1 MERFISYL
9 LNICS
14 VVIGGLPCRAIP
26 MRQPHRHRTDVDVMT
41 PHRHPVDVNVMMRC
55 DVDVTVKPLTRM
67 DGAVV
72 CAESLGSAGE
82 KANQR
87 GGRSDFI
94 PAVDRQTPGPSL
106 WTRTYG
112 SVGPMAPAAVPGENA
127 LRTLRFARFAVADS
141 LFELAQI

>member
-14 VVIGGLPCRAIP
+14 VIIGGLPCRAIP

-72 CAESLGSAGE
+72 VLSHSARPG
-82 KANQR
+82 KK
-87 GGRSDFI
+87 
-94 PAVDRQTPGPSL
+94 QTNEVEGLILSQP
-106 WTRTYG
+106 
-112 SVGPMAPAAVPGENA
+112 
-127 LRTLRFARFAVADS
+127 
-141 LFELAQI
+141 

>member
-41 PHRHPVDVNVMMRC
+41 PHRGHIDVNVMTRY
-55 DVDVTVKPLTRM
+55 DVTVKPLTRM

-72 CAESLGSAGE
+72 VLSHSARPG
-82 KANQR
+82 KK
-87 GGRSDFI
+87 
-94 PAVDRQTPGPSL
+94 QTNEVEGLILSQP
-106 WTRTYG
+106 
-112 SVGPMAPAAVPGENA
+112 
-127 LRTLRFARFAVADS
+127 
-141 LFELAQI
+141 